1 MHEECLPAKRNS
13 LTAYVAHVAD
23 VPAHTPLFPVRV
35 QGRIASDHP
44 QEDLVVQVN
53 EGEEDRQEVWSPS
66 RHEMGVRAGVQS
78 EAMSPLD
85 CVHEGRENVMDN
97 RVAAKDVRGTRDVLD
112 ALVHVPI
119 HGDVREVARDD
130 PMPCHALREV
140 PHEGN

>member
-1 MHEECLPAKRNS
+1 M
-13 LTAYVAHVAD
+13 
-23 VPAHTPLFPVRV
+23 
-35 QGRIASDHP
+35 
-44 QEDLVVQVN
+44 VQVN

-66 RHEMGVRAGVQS
+66 MHEMGVQS

-85 CVHEGRENVMDN
+85 CVHEGRENAMDN

-119 HGDVREVARDD
+119 HDDVREVARDD
-130 PMPCHALREV
+130 PMACHALCEV